1 MKTIRLHVK
10 ILHQYFVG
18 LIFGP
23 NRWNF
28 WKIECFGSVK
38 FRDGKKSKQ
47 FSKTRKSFKKGKSY
61 AKPKKYQKNIEISC
75 YFLVFNKF
83 IKMFEENF
91 QKNSKIY

>member
-1 MKTIRLHVK
+1 MKTIRLHIK
-10 ILHQYFVG
+10 ILHQYFLG

-38 FRDGKKSKQ
+38 FRDGEKVNNFQKQEKVSRRENRTQNLKSIK
-47 FSKTRKSFKKGKSY
+47 
-61 AKPKKYQKNIEISC
+61 KNIEISC

-91 QKNSKIY
+91 